1 MANDGFEAAPELN
14 LTLILSKSDFYA
26 PFYIK
31 YFIFMWSLRILC
43 STQQASQLQLPLI
56 HMEFQMENAIT
67 LAIFMSLALTQV
79 LIQGKRPM
87 SPSVEPFSFDINS
100 VIWFDHILA
109 SILCLAITIRW
120 DLHLRLPQVIFIWS

>member
-31 YFIFMWSLRILC
+31 YFIFIWSLRILC
-43 STQQASQLQLPLI
+43 STPQASQLQLPLI

-79 LIQGKRPM
+79 LIQGKRP
-87 SPSVEPFSFDINS
+87 
-100 VIWFDHILA
+100 
-109 SILCLAITIRW
+109 
-120 DLHLRLPQVIFIWS
+120 